1 MMNRQSKAIPVWLF
15 LGCFLI
21 FSMVVIGGI
30 TRLTQSGLSMVEW
43 DPVIGS
49 LPPLNAE
56 QWNEVF
62 DKYKASPEYQKI
74 NYHFELDDFKSI
86 FWWEYIHR
94 ALGRLIG
101 LVFLI
106 PFIYFWMTG
115 KISRRLMPKLIVIFL
130 LGALQ
135 GFVGWYMVKSGLV
148 DKPYVS
154 HYRLALHLSVAF
166 GTFAYTF
173 WVGLDEWLQY
183 KKEST
188 ASPSLRRWTVVFL
201 VVLTIQII
209 YGAFVAGLK
218 AGYVY
223 TTWPKMGDRWIADAV
238 TAMEPFY
245 RNFLEGLGGVQF
257 IHRYIAYALI
267 ALAVYLWIKSRKVSA
282 TQAQRTGTNLLLGM
296 TTIQIALGV
305 FTLVYAVP
313 VAMGVIHQV
322 GAFFLLAIAVY
333 LLHRLQGRPEAGQ

>member
-1 MMNRQSKAIPVWLF
+1 MRSPGADFDQDGDIDYIAGNF
-15 LGCFLI
+15 
-21 FSMVVIGGI
+21 
-30 TRLTQSGLSMVEW
+30 GL
-43 DPVIGS
+43 
-49 LPPLNAE
+49 N
-56 QWNEVF
+56 N
-62 DKYKASPEYQKI
+62 KYKASPEYQKI

-94 ALGRLIG
+94 AFGRLIG

-106 PFIYFWMTG
+106 PFIYFWITG
-115 KISRRLMPKLIVIFL
+115 KISRRLMPRLIVIFL

-154 HYRLALHLSVAF
+154 HYRLALHLIVAF

-183 KKEST
+183 KKESA

-267 ALAVYLWIKSRKVSA
+267 ALAVYLWIKSGKVSA
-282 TQAQRTGTNLLLGM
+282 TQAQRTGAYLLLGM
-296 TTIQIALGV
+296 TTIQIVLGI

-322 GAFFLLAIAVY
+322 GAFFLLAIVVY
-333 LLHRLQGRPEAGQ
+333 LLHRLQGRPEAG